1 MDTIFF
7 RCVVT
12 SEAPT
17 FVHFGVFAYL
27 KPSHI
32 VYYTSNAQMNEFVAL
47 LNSCSSEVRVIS
59 CPAEVTMCVGLL
71 LFIATIAVD
80 KKRMRCE
87 KVTTKGQVIN
97 NLNIVLF
104 QAALDL
110 LLHWKWGFSPAQ
122 KRNQRD

>member
-1 MDTIFF
+1 VLLI
-7 RCVVT
+7 
-12 SEAPT
+12 APEGLSSGNSIIS
-17 FVHFGVFAYL
+17 GVICQVFLRSYRD
-27 KPSHI
+27 
-32 VYYTSNAQMNEFVAL
+32 Y
-47 LNSCSSEVRVIS
+47 NSKKQQNFSPLFSYSSEVRVIS